1 MSSEIVSYENGM
13 LFGALLTGG
22 VAAYWV
28 AIDSVR
34 LRRAVIAYRRDRAD
48 LSVRDR
54 VFGSMMGIL
63 IGAVGVFG
71 TLDYYFW

>member
-1 MSSEIVSYENGM
+1 MNIVSYDGQM

-22 VAAYWV
+22 VAAYWI

-34 LRRAVIAYRRDRAD
+34 LRRAFVAYQKDRGD

-54 VFGSMMGIL
+54 VFGSTLGIL
-63 IGAVGVFG
+63 VGAVGLFG
-71 TLDYYFW
+71 ALDYYFW

>member
-1 MSSEIVSYENGM
+1 MGEIVSYDGQM

-22 VAAYWV
+22 VAAYWI

-34 LRRAVIAYRRDRAD
+34 LRRAVVAYKKDRAD

-54 VFGSMMGIL
+54 VFGSVLGIMVG
-63 IGAVGVFG
+63 IVGVVG
-71 TLDYYFW
+71 SAAYYV

>member
-1 MSSEIVSYENGM
+1 VNIVSYDGQM
-13 LFGALLTGG
+13 LFGALITGG

-34 LRRAVIAYRRDRAD
+34 LRRAVVAYKKDRGD

-54 VFGSMMGIL
+54 VFGSVLGIMVG
-63 IGAVGVFG
+63 IVGVAG
-71 TLDYYFW
+71 SVAYYL